1 MMKAVGKV
9 GWMEK
14 IKKSHRE
21 SETPRRAI
29 RPPGADERGEEQ
41 KIEKRVFEEGDSEEK
56 VRES

>member
-1 MMKAVGKV
+1 MGKV